1 MNYNPN
7 FDPTTAPLALK
18 PKSNGPWIVA
28 FLALAGAGA
37 GGYMLYQGRQ
47 HAREDATAA
56 TQRAQAAEA
65 EKTELAQKVEKL
77 ESEKT
82 ELATAKEELSK
93 DVQAKTGELDQ
104 LKGTYDK
111 LEDKMK
117 DEIAK
122 GDIRLSQSG
131 GKLRVDL
138 VDKILF
144 DSGEA
149 VISKRG
155 EGVLAR
161 VGAVL
166 AAIDD
171 KQIQVSG
178 HTDSKPIS
186 EKLAP
191 QFPTNW
197 ELSVVAR
204 GQRRALP
211 GGEGQRPRQAPDRE
225 RLRRVPPDRQ
235 QQDRGRARAQP
246 PHRDPADAV
255 AGSEGDR
262 EVEAPGRRGG
272 SAGEGRREGAQRGQ
286 GDQGNEGRQGRRAQ
300 QVVEARQVV
309 ERALVESQA
318 GEELLVEA
326 PPLAAGAALPGQARA
341 PTIQHAAVK
350 RTSAPCTYG
359 SKAGRT
365 VATTRARSSSSACW
379 RMRPTGPSWVR

>member
-77 ESEKT
+77 ETEKT

-93 DVQAKTGELDQ
+93 DVQAKTGELEQ

-155 EGVLAR
+155 EGVLSR

-166 AAIDD
+166 AAMDD

-178 HTDSKPIS
+178 HTDSNPIS

-197 ELSVVAR
+197 ELSVSRAVNVVRFLEEKASVPAKNLTATGY
-204 GQRRALP
+204 GQYHPIASNKS
-211 GGEGQRPRQAPDRE
+211 AA
-225 RLRRVPPDRQ
+225 
-235 QQDRGRARAQP
+235 GRARNRRIEILLTPSLDPKAIAKSKLRVAEAEAQAK
-246 PHRDPADAV
+246 ADAKEPKEI
-255 AGSEGDR
+255 EG
-262 EVEAPGRRGG
+262 
-272 SAGEGRREGAQRGQ
+272 GQ
-286 GDQGNEGRQGRRAQ
+286 GNQGRQGRRAQ
-300 QVVEARQVV
+300 QVVEARQGRRKSPRRKPSRR
-309 ERALVESQA
+309 RAHRRS
-318 GEELLVEA
+318 
-326 PPLAAGAALPGQARA
+326 
-341 PTIQHAAVK
+341 T
-350 RTSAPCTYG
+350 
-359 SKAGRT
+359 
-365 VATTRARSSSSACW
+365 TTRRGRRPSST
-379 RMRPTGPSWVR
+379 RR